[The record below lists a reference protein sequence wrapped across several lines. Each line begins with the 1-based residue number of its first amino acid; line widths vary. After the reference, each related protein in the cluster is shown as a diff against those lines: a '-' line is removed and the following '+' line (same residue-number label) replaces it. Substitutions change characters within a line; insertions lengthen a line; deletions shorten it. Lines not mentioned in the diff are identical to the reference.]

1 MNGVRAPCS
10 AASKA
15 ASDGACRR
23 GSGVAGAGGVD
34 GQVSGEL
41 VHSARDGH
49 DSGELL
55 HSARASD
62 AAAPA
67 RRTEAA
73 TAAHEAAC
81 AAASARDAIRCAA
94 RPDKRQGE
102 RRVCTLLGWRKKTG
116 LNHDHVATRTAH
128 EIRKRASRHSA
139 ARGSSAW
146 YRRRRIRA
154 ALQAS
159 KRRADPQHECL
170 TIEAL
175 ARRRGRGAPTL
186 SRALQGHAAAPH
198 GSRPLPRASLTNMAQ
213 AALLARVLAPPPGRA
228 DSAARPR
235 VLRCRHARRRG
246 ARAGRPAAT
255 GRFRRSAVCP

>member
-1 MNGVRAPCS
+1 
-10 AASKA
+10 
-15 ASDGACRR
+15 
-23 GSGVAGAGGVD
+23 VAGAGGVD

-116 LNHDHVATRTAH
+116 LNHDHRMSRHEQRTRSESAHHGTAQH
-128 EIRKRASRHSA
+128 EARRHGIGGVGYVLHYKRASV
-139 ARGSSAW
+139 
-146 YRRRRIRA
+146 
-154 ALQAS
+154 
-159 KRRADPQHECL
+159 E
-170 TIEAL
+170 
-175 ARRRGRGAPTL
+175 PT
-186 SRALQGHAAAPH
+186 
-198 GSRPLPRASLTNMAQ
+198 
-213 AALLARVLAPPPGRA
+213 
-228 DSAARPR
+228 
-235 VLRCRHARRRG
+235 
-246 ARAGRPAAT
+246 
-255 GRFRRSAVCP
+255 RSTSV